1 MEYRVYWIPQIP
13 MDAFYVSVSSPLEGR
28 RLLDI
33 LADYDLFQYEN
44 NVKGDYSNA
53 GGLEVLENGEW
64 VDWHDEES
72 DEDIDSFVL
81 DTDHLGRQVLLLK
94 EFV

>member
-13 MDAFYVSVSSPLEGR
+13 MDAFYVSVSNPLEGR

-33 LADYDLFQYEN
+33 LAQYDLFQLEHN
-44 NVKGDYSNA
+44 IKPDYSNA
-53 GGLEVLENGEW
+53 GGLEVIEDGEW
-64 VDWHDEES
+64 VDWHDPEF

-81 DTDHLGRQVLLLK
+81 DKDHLGRLVLLRK